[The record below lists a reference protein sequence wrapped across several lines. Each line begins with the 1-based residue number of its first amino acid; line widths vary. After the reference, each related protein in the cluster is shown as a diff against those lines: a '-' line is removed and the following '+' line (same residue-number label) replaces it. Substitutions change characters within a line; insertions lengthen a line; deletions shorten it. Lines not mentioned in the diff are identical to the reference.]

1 MRLSSSE
8 IEKFKAAL
16 REDLGLGDLTSRL
29 LIPQKALG
37 HAFITAKQSGV
48 FCGEFVA
55 REIFKAADSKIRPR
69 FLVRDGQSFPKGSTL
84 IQLEGPVRS
93 ILAGERTALNF
104 LGHLC
109 GIATRT
115 RDFVSRVKGTSV
127 RILDTRKTTPLWRAL
142 EKYAVKC
149 GGGTNHR
156 MGLYDAVFVKENH
169 RRFGDLEKLK
179 KIPRNFEIEVR
190 SLKELEE
197 ALALKP
203 RVILFDNFTP
213 AALKRAAAL
222 ARKRDPQVILEASG
236 GVTLENVRA
245 FARTGVDQIS
255 SGALTHSVKA
265 LDLSLLIQ

>member
-16 REDLGLGDLTSRL
+16 REDLGMGDLTSRL
-29 LIPQKALG
+29 LILPKTAG
-37 HAFITAKQSGV
+37 HAFIMAKEPGV
-48 FCGEFVA
+48 FCGELTV
-55 REIFKAADSKIRPR
+55 REVFKAADSKIKIQFR
-69 FLVRDGQSFPKGSTL
+69 VKDGQPFAKGATL
-84 IQLEGPVRS
+84 LKLQGPVRS

-115 RDFVSRVKGTSV
+115 REYVKKAKGV

-169 RRFGDLEKLK
+169 RCHGDLNHLRKV
-179 KIPRNFEIEVR
+179 PGRFEIEVR
-190 SLKELEE
+190 NVREMMESFMLQPK
-197 ALALKP
+197 
-203 RVILFDNFTP
+203 VILFDNFSP
-213 AALKRAAAL
+213 EKLREAVRI
-222 ARKRDPQVILEASG
+222 ARRCNPKIILEASG
-236 GVTLENVRA
+236 GITLENVA
-245 FARTGVDQIS
+245 AYARTGVDQIS
-255 SGALTHSVKA
+255 VGSLTHSVKA
-265 LDLSLLIQ
+265 LDLSLLIT